1 MPKHAVL
8 TGDIVNSTQL
18 EPATEKELVKEL
30 SKVLKPYQF
39 EFYRGDSFQ
48 VYMKEPV
55 KSFQAA
61 LLCRSVAVSMTGDM
75 NDISISDVKI
85 SIGIGP
91 VKTPVRTLATAKGEA
106 FILSGRSF
114 DEMQGTGSRL
124 SIKTGNMLADIGL
137 QVIADY
143 ADAIYKRMTAKQ
155 AEAICG
161 LLKGGTQQ
169 SVALQLDKSKSTI
182 SQLVSTGGW
191 SEIERLLRQYESL
204 IKQL

>member
-18 EPATEKELVKEL
+18 EPIVEKELVKEL

-55 KSFQAA
+55 KSFQVA

-75 NDISISDVKI
+75 NDLSMSDVRI
-85 SIGIGP
+85 SIGVGA

-106 FILSGRSF
+106 FVLSGRSF
-114 DEMQGTGSRL
+114 DEMQAMGRRI
-124 SIKTGNMLADIGL
+124 SIRTGNVLADIGL

-143 ADAIYKRMTAKQ
+143 TDAIYRGMTAKQ

-169 SVALQLDKSKSTI
+169 SMALQLEKSKSTI
-182 SQLVSTGGW
+182 SQLVSTGRW
-191 SEIERLLRQYESL
+191 NEIERLLRQFESL